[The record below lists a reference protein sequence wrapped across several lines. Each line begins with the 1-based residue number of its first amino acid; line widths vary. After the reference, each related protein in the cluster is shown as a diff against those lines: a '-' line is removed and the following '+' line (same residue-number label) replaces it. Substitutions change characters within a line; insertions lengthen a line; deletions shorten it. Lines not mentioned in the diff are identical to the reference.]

1 MYKLFLARHL
11 NETVQF
17 TTKYNYTGYGDVVTF
32 GDKSLGISSGINMFP
47 SGDIKNIKR
56 LDK

>member
-1 MYKLFLARHL
+1 MYKLFLAKHL

-17 TTKYNYTGYGDVVTF
+17 TTKYNYTGYGDVVIF
-32 GDKSLGISSGINMFP
+32 GDNTFGISSGISMFP
-47 SGDIKNIKR
+47 SSDIKNIKR